1 MMSGFVSGSQFGMKA
16 GIRVAI
22 FAGLTLGFPFI
33 VYGLI
38 VATGARS
45 VGGASGA
52 LAAVAG
58 VYLKPIILLGFLI
71 SLIGPCWRRMRSL
84 DLPAVWGLLVPLLFL
99 MDALYLVV
107 IGTHWG
113 TAFSLGIMKVNLPV
127 FALVALVMLVTMAL
141 AMPPSDD
148 VASGN
153 VFRRLS
159 VVSAILAVLLI
170 AIALMSSGL
179 IWLMLAAA
187 FNPKGIHSVVLWLMK
202 VGYYPQLLKPF
213 VCAAFCM
220 AIACMAILSRQ
231 NRSGS
236 ASDGGQPGGD
246 PFTRSPP
253 PSPMNAGGV
262 AFGRR

>member
-1 MMSGFVSGSQFGMKA
+1 MMSGFVSGSQFGVKA

-52 LAAVAG
+52 LAAIAG
-58 VYLKPIILLGFLI
+58 VYLKPIFLLVFLI

-84 DLPAVWGLLVPLLFL
+84 DLPAFWGLLVPFLFL

-113 TAFSLGIMKVNLPV
+113 TAFSLGIMKLNLPV
-127 FALVALVMLVTMAL
+127 FALVALAMMVAMAL

-148 VASGN
+148 VTSST
-153 VFRRLS
+153 VFRRLTMVS
-159 VVSAILAVLLI
+159 VILAILLI
-170 AIALMSSGL
+170 VVALMTGGL
-179 IWLMLAAA
+179 VYWLMLAAA
-187 FNPKGIHSVVLWLMK
+187 FNPKGIYSVVLWLTK

-213 VCAAFCM
+213 ACTAFCM
-220 AIACMAILSRQ
+220 AIACMTILSR
-231 NRSGS
+231 RSRSENTSGGS
-236 ASDGGQPGGD
+236 GGV

-253 PSPMNAGGV
+253 PAPMQAGGV
-262 AFGRR
+262 AFGKR